1 MMGAKSAAQRVDP
14 RACGCYL
21 RVTAKAPTHRPM
33 PASTTVKLPEA
44 LKERIAPLAKAAGK
58 TPHAWMVEAI
68 ETQANLAEKRRRFV
82 DDALA
87 SVAEHKRT
95 GVAYAAEDV
104 REYFAAKV
112 AGKKPARP
120 KPVKR

>member
-1 MMGAKSAAQRVDP
+1 
-14 RACGCYL
+14 
-21 RVTAKAPTHRPM
+21 M
-33 PASTTVKLPEA
+33 PASTTLKLPET

-68 ETQANLAEKRRRFV
+68 ETQANLAEMRKRFV
-82 DDALA
+82 DGALA
-87 SVAEHKRT
+87 SLAEYKRT
-95 GVAYAAEDV
+95 GFAYAADDV
-104 REYFAAKV
+104 REYFDAKV